1 MNRALRPLRPTA
13 LIASED
19 IAQVSRWRF
28 GAVGTSGVPGL
39 AFGEPE
45 AGIADPQALRA
56 AHAEGYAEGVAA
68 GRAEALAQAEADFAR
83 YRANE
88 ALEVAGRMDALLR
101 SVENGLDQAQQEIA
115 RGTLEI
121 ACALARQ
128 VVRRELAVD
137 PKALE
142 PVVHEALSLLLV
154 DARSASVRLAPVDFE
169 LLDEP
174 LRTRFTGQPVT
185 VLADA
190 AVRPGDCLVESA
202 GAVVDGGLASR
213 WSRAIASLGLALPW
227 NEEDGDDDRN
237 DA

>member
-28 GAVGTSGVPGL
+28 GAVGAIGNSGVPGL
-39 AFGEPE
+39 AYGEPE

-56 AHAEGYAEGVAA
+56 AHAEGFAEGLAA
-68 GRAEALAQAEADFAR
+68 GRAEALAEAEAEFAR

-88 ALEVAGRMDALLR
+88 AQEVAGRMDALLR
-101 SVENGLDQAQQEIA
+101 SVEHGLDQAQQEIA

-128 VVRRELAVD
+128 VVRRELAID

-154 DARSASVRLAPVDFE
+154 DARSAAVRLAPVDFD

-174 LRTRFTGQPVT
+174 LRSRFAGQPVS

-213 WSRAIASLGLALPW
+213 WSRAVASLGLALPW
-227 NEEDGDDDRN
+227 NEEDGDDL
-237 DA
+237 